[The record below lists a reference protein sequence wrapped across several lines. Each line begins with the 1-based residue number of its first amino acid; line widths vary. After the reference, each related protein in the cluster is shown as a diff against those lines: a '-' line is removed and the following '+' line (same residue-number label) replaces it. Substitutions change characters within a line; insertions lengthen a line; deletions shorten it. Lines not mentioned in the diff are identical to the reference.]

1 MRKKISVL
9 VASVLSLSLLAAC
22 ADGTTTTT
30 AAGTTAG
37 TTTAGDTTP
46 AGTTT
51 PDSTDASTTTPDAT
65 DAGTTTAGGE
75 VQAPVAAEAGSIV
88 KLGLGSITKV
98 GKSKAF
104 EADMGGVGQADVTV
118 AAVGFDADGKVASIY
133 IDHAQTKVEFEADGT
148 LKTDIATAFESKQEL
163 KEDYGMKKA
172 SSIEKEWYE
181 QIEALAAFFQ
191 GKTVEEIKAMKTKA
205 GADDAHPAVPDE
217 ADLVASVTITVQDY
231 IAVVEEAWN
240 NAVDVEN
247 GADKVG
253 LGITTSAA
261 KSAAKTADKPAVV
274 QVDNTMTAVAV
285 SGNDVVEAV
294 VLDVTQ
300 PKVEFDADGAFVTD
314 VTVPVESK
322 LELGDEYGMKK
333 ASTLGLEW
341 HEQSANFSE
350 WAKGKS
356 LEEIK
361 AAEGDDGKAADAD
374 LAAGVS
380 VGVSDY
386 ILTIE
391 EAVNVAR

>member
-51 PDSTDASTTTPDAT
+51 PDSTDASTTT
-65 DAGTTTAGGE
+65 AGGE
-75 VQAPVAAEAGSIV
+75 VEGPVAAEAGSIV
-88 KLGLGSITKV
+88 KLGLGSVTNV
-98 GKSKAF
+98 AKSKAF
-104 EADMGGVGQADVTV
+104 EAEAGGLGQTDVTV

-133 IDHAQTKVEFEADGT
+133 IDHAQTKIEFEADGT
-148 LKTDIATAFESKQEL
+148 LKTDIAAAFQSKQEL
-163 KEDYGMKKA
+163 KEEYGMKKA

-181 QIEALAAFFQ
+181 QIEALSAFFQ
-191 GKTVEEIKAMKTKA
+191 GKTVEEIKAMNLSDGK
-205 GADDAHPAVPDE
+205 PAE
-217 ADLVASVTITVQDY
+217 ADLVSSVTISVGDY
-231 IAVVEEAWN
+231 IAVVEEAWD

-261 KSAAKTADKPAVV
+261 KSAAKTADNPAVV

-285 SGNDVVEAV
+285 SGDDVVEAV